1 LAWFWLFHLRHSLA
15 PKAST
20 PTVAPDRTIRE
31 GIALMISKAYG
42 DRIGAAFSERYI
54 DRVEANIADRRYER
68 CEEMFDL
75 AQYNAQL
82 QQEQAQAQAATQAQ
96 ERQKL
101 LVERSNSPEMQE
113 KLKSASLGDLVKCE
127 KAVQNKDDNHAA
139 DVKAMVSY
147 ICEREIDRRVDS
159 GLVSRDKINKML
171 NQG

>member
-1 LAWFWLFHLRHSLA
+1 MTIKLLPLAVAVLLSGCVGNARHPQCQDLKGEA
-15 PKAST
+15 FGAK
-20 PTVAPDRTIRE
+20 
-31 GIALMISKAYG
+31 L
-42 DRIGAAFSERYI
+42 GAAVSGRYL
-54 DRVEANIADRRYER
+54 DRAEANIADGRYER

-82 QQEQAQAQAATQAQ
+82 QQEQAQAQAAAQAQ
-96 ERQKL
+96 ERKTL
-101 LVERSNSPEMQE
+101 LVERANSPEMQE

-127 KAVQNKDDNHAA
+127 KAVQNNNDNHAA

-159 GLVSRDKINKML
+159 GVVSRDKINKML